1 MLLPIAA
8 AEVMAV
14 EILSVATDGVQLL
27 LLLALVTVIEVE
39 VMCSNTVLS
48 PFDGVKCNVVSSST

>member
-8 AEVMAV
+8 AEVIAV

-27 LLLALVTVIEVE
+27 LLALVTVIDVE
-39 VMCSNTVLS
+39 VMCSNMELS
-48 PFDGVKCNVVSSST
+48 DFDDVRCNVVSSST